1 MESVE
6 TPGVR
11 VFLVDDHPAMRNGL
25 SLLLAQVGHTVCGEA
40 ASRDDVLASIA
51 AAKADIALVDLSL
64 AEESGLDLIDA
75 LAACDVATLI
85 YSMHEDR
92 ASITRALG
100 RGAKGYVTKR
110 EVADVLLAAIE
121 AVCAG
126 ERYVSPRALQTLGCS
141 GLAADAAATLSPREE
156 QIMAMLGR
164 GETNDEIARKLGISA
179 HTVQT
184 YFARMI
190 EKLALG
196 GMKDLRKQAITGQ
209 C

>member
-1 MESVE
+1 METAESA
-6 TPGVR
+6 GVR
-11 VFLVDDHPAMRNGL
+11 VFLIDDHPAMRNGL
-25 SLLLAQVGHTVCGEA
+25 CLLLAQAGHTVCGEA
-40 ASRDDVLASIA
+40 GSRAEVLERIGAAQADV
-51 AAKADIALVDLSL
+51 ALVDLSL
-64 AEESGLDLIDA
+64 AEESGLELLDV

-92 ASITRALG
+92 ASIGRALG
-100 RGAKGYVTKR
+100 RGAQGYVTKR
-110 EVADVLLAAIE
+110 EVADVLLAAIG

-126 ERYVSPRALQTLGCS
+126 ERYISPRASQSLGDQ
-141 GLAADAAATLSPREE
+141 GLAADGLSPREE

-164 GETNDEIARKLGISA
+164 GETNDEIADTLGISA

-196 GMKDLRKQAITGQ
+196 GMKELRKRAISGLR
-209 C
+209 